1 MPTPERVSNTQAL
14 ACLNAIAEDDSG
26 DKSEGE
32 NVSEGLDQG
41 SENSDQVGVTWE
53 VIFLDGLDSDT
64 DIDDLEQTDS
74 ASCQI
79 SALAVAAMIQV

>member
-32 NVSEGLDQG
+32 NVCESLDQG
-41 SENSDQVGVTWE
+41 SGNSDQVGV
-53 VIFLDGLDSDT
+53 I
-64 DIDDLEQTDS
+64 
-74 ASCQI
+74 
-79 SALAVAAMIQV
+79 